1 MKRRDFL
8 KSTVPAAI
16 LPSIL
21 NGFSMKAYAASSPLV
36 QALMNTTTDTD
47 HVLVIIQLSG
57 GNDGLNMVIPNDIYS
72 TYYNARANIAIPQNK
87 ILGLNGYANSGLH
100 PSMTGLQTMYNEG
113 KLAIVQS
120 VSYPTP
126 NFSHFRATDIWMS
139 ASDSNTYVSSGWA
152 GRYLSSEYDNPNNS
166 KPPQYPDNYPNASMT
181 DPLAIQIG
189 SITSLALQG
198 PDVNMGISISD
209 PTSFYNFLNGV
220 QDPTPNTPW
229 GNELSFVR
237 QVATQTQQYAAVVK
251 AAAAK
256 VPAQGA
262 YPSGN
267 DLAAQLKIVAQLI
280 KGGLKTRVY
289 MVSTG
294 GFDNHSGQVVT
305 TDTTTGTH
313 ANLMSR
319 ISAGIKAFSDDLKGL
334 GIEDRVLGMTF
345 SEFGRRVKSNANY
358 GTDHGVAS
366 PLFVFGKN
374 VKSGVLGTSPV
385 ISTKAANGT
394 EIISDNVPMQYDFRS
409 VYASVL
415 SDWFCVNGS
424 TLQSVMLNNYQTL
437 PLVGTSSCQVAMATT
452 SINEQNHAGI
462 DQNRA
467 DSDQLITNYPNPFAD
482 TTKITFRTKGGHT
495 MVQIMDT
502 QGKILTVLTD
512 KLYAPGLYTMN
523 FDSGML
529 PVGIY
534 YARFQNGP
542 VQQVRPMLKVKP

>member
-8 KSTVPAAI
+8 RSAVPAAI

-21 NGFSMKAYAASSPLV
+21 NGFSIKAYGASSPLV
-36 QALMNTTTDTD
+36 QALMDTTTETD
-47 HVLVIIQLSG
+47 HVLVLIQLSG

-72 TYYNARANIAIPQNK
+72 TYYNARTNIAIPQNK
-87 ILGLNGYANSGLH
+87 ILPLNGYGNSGLH
-100 PSMTGLQTMYNEG
+100 PAMTGLQTMYNEG

-139 ASDSNTYVSSGWA
+139 ASDTNTYLSSGWA
-152 GRYLSSEYDNPNNS
+152 GRYLDTE
-166 KPPQYPDNYPNASMT
+166 YPDYPEKYPNSSMT

-198 PDVNMGISISD
+198 PEVSMGISISD
-209 PTSFYNFLNGV
+209 PASFYNFINGV
-220 QDPTPNTPW
+220 QDPTPDTPW

-237 QVATQTQQYAAVVK
+237 QIASQTQQYAAVVK
-251 AAAAK
+251 TAAAK
-256 VPAQGA
+256 VPAQGT
-262 YPSGN
+262 YPSSN

-289 MVSTG
+289 MVNTG
-294 GFDNHSGQVVT
+294 GFDNHSGQVTT

-313 ANLMSR
+313 ANLMTR
-319 ISAGIKAFSDDLKGL
+319 ISSAIKAFSDDLKGL
-334 GIEDRVLGMTF
+334 GIEDRVVGMTF

-374 VKSGVLGTSPV
+374 VKSGVLGSSPK
-385 ISTKAANGT
+385 ISDKSSGT
-394 EIISDNVPMQYDFRS
+394 EVISDNVPMQYDFRS
-409 VYASVL
+409 VYASL
-415 SDWFCVNGS
+415 LGDWFCVNS
-424 TLQSVMLNNYQTL
+424 NTLQTVMLKNYQNL
-437 PLVGTSSCQVAMATT
+437 PLIGTSSCRAALAITGL
-452 SINEQNHAGI
+452 N
-462 DQNRA
+462 DLNRA
-467 DSDQLITNYPNPFAD
+467 DSDQLIINYPNPFAD

-495 MVQIMDT
+495 MVQVMDT
-502 QGKILTVLTD
+502 QGRILSVLTD
-512 KLYAPGLYTMN
+512 KMYAPGLYTVN